1 MKAEEIKLHFQK
13 LNEQRIEL
21 ALIDDAEKEL
31 YKGISIFNQSR
42 QAVTKETLKFK
53 ESVSIFENSLKQY
66 NLFITKAK
74 EIGVDPKKG
83 IDGVNSVNQYIKDA
97 NLHYNTLMK
106 L

>member
-1 MKAEEIKLHFQK
+1 MKVEEIKLAFETNVQF
-13 LNEQRIEL
+13 

-31 YKGISIFNQSR
+31 YKGISIFNTSR
-42 QAVTKETLKFK
+42 QNVTKETLKFK
-53 ESVSIFENSLKQY
+53 EAVSIFENSLKQY
-66 NLFITKAK
+66 NVFIAKAK

-83 IDGVNSVNQYIKDA
+83 VDGLSSVNQYIKDA